1 MAVLMTDVATVL
13 SPDGGGGAGSGGKKR
28 KRTGGGADGV
38 GDGGEGGGGGG
49 GGAADMRRGLTAEQV
64 AGMSVAELREEL
76 GSRGL
81 DTAGLKA
88 VLRSRL
94 ELACGLAV
102 EFAFG

>member
-28 KRTGGGADGV
+28 KRTGGGADG
-38 GDGGEGGGGGG
+38 GGEGGGGGG

-102 EFAFG
+102 EFVFG